1 MKVGYSC
8 EHLEV
13 SPTRDS
19 KSLSRTH
26 LTTISPAGKEAKL
39 FPYQLPSHWI
49 RLLLRVVTPHSAFSL
64 ALRAEKA
71 LGQRNTGTF
80 TIVPWDLGDL
90 QHGQRG
96 YGWDN
101 SSICQKWKEGIEAK
115 WSIPLILY
123 RRPQGRTFTGQHSPP
138 WWRWLRIHTTWL
150 ILAHDVS
157 CPGSL
162 SGCRL
167 DLRASKQDR
176 HAKLHNL
183 MPCPQYVPLRNLPS
197 RSLSIWARLT
207 DRDLHPPGCINRSGS
222 LSLTGLLRDVRV
234 IIGSDV

>member
-1 MKVGYSC
+1 MSA
-8 EHLEV
+8 
-13 SPTRDS
+13 TRDLLRAWAERFS
-19 KSLSRTH
+19 QLSHQQARKPSYFHTNSL
-26 LTTISPAGKEAKL
+26 
-39 FPYQLPSHWI
+39 SHWI
-49 RLLLRVVTPHSAFSL
+49 RVAPEGCNTPLCFQPCSCTQRKHSGRETQVLLQLFP
-64 ALRAEKA
+64 
-71 LGQRNTGTF
+71 G
-80 TIVPWDLGDL
+80 DLGDL

-115 WSIPLILY
+115 WSIPLILLL
-123 RRPQGRTFTGQHSPP
+123 QATGQDVFTGPAFSSP

-167 DLRASKQDR
+167 DFRASSKQDR

-183 MPCPQYVPLRNLPS
+183 MPCPQYVLLGICPVASCPF
-197 RSLSIWARLT
+197 
-207 DRDLHPPGCINRSGS
+207 
-222 LSLTGLLRDVRV
+222 GLD
-234 IIGSDV
+234 